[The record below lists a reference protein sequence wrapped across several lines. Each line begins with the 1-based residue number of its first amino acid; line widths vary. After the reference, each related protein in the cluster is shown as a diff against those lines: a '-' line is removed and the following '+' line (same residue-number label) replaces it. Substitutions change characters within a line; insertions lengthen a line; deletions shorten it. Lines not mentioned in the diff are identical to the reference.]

1 MWKLILKNLWSRR
14 RRNGWL
20 LAELILVAILS
31 WYIFDPVMVVTYERH
46 LPLGY
51 DADRLCMVSV
61 GMLPQEAPGYEP
73 QAADSASLMQTYLN
87 LVDRARQHPDVEQAT
102 PVLSFVYPGAMGNG
116 TSSFIAEGDSVAH
129 TALFIEFLPHTH
141 FFETYGFQSGKG
153 SMSAAQLSDL
163 DNGDYYIMTEDLLE
177 GMFRTHIYRN
187 QRCWKVNG
195 TDTCYT
201 AVKGTVKSCK
211 YLSNKRPVPIVFM
224 PLQNPDIRSSL
235 DNMRIVVRLKEGV
248 RMERF
253 LHDFRSWMLRQL
265 RIGNLYARELQS
277 YDEINAA
284 REFSDSTVLYRRSLS
299 IALFFLVNL
308 CLGVIGTFWMQTR
321 TRREEVGVMLSYGAT
336 PHRIRLLLLGEG
348 TALTTLATFIGCFIY
363 LQYAFSEGL
372 NTGSSLME
380 AVTPSWV
387 DNFGLHFFFVSLMV
401 YVILLLVYVILL
413 LVVWIGIYIPARRI
427 SSISPTEALRDE

>member
-102 PVLSFVYPGAMGNG
+102 PVLSFVYPGAMGTG

-163 DNGDYYIMTEDLLE
+163 ENGDYYIMTEDLLE

-211 YLSNKRPVPIVFM
+211 YLSDKRPVPIVFM
-224 PLQNPDIRSSL
+224 PLQNPDILSSL

-253 LHDFRSWMLRQL
+253 LHDFRPWMLRQL

-348 TALTTLATFIGCFIY
+348 TALTILATFIGCFIY

-387 DNFGLHFFFVSLMV
+387 DNFGLHFFLVSLM
-401 YVILLLVYVILL
+401 VYVILL

>member
-87 LVDRARQHPDVEQAT
+87 LVDRDRQHPDVEQAT

-401 YVILLLVYVILL
+401 YVILLLV
-413 LVVWIGIYIPARRI
+413 VWIGIYIPARRI

>member
-102 PVLSFVYPGAMGNG
+102 PVLSFVYPGAMGTG

-163 DNGDYYIMTEDLLE
+163 DYGDYYIMTEDLLE

-211 YLSNKRPVPIVFM
+211 YLSDKRPVPIVFM

-253 LHDFRSWMLRQL
+253 LHDFRPWMLRQL
-265 RIGNLYARELQS
+265 RAGNLYARGLQS

-284 REFSDSTVLYRRSLS
+284 REFSDSTALYRRNLS

-401 YVILLLVYVILL
+401 YVILLLV
-413 LVVWIGIYIPARRI
+413 VWIGIYIPAHRI

>member
-102 PVLSFVYPGAMGNG
+102 PVLSFVYPGAMGTG

-211 YLSNKRPVPIVFM
+211 YLSDKRPVPIVFM

-253 LHDFRSWMLRQL
+253 LHDFRPWMLRQL

-387 DNFGLHFFFVSLMV
+387 DNFELHFFFVSLMV
-401 YVILLLVYVILL
+401 YVILLLV
-413 LVVWIGIYIPARRI
+413 VWIGIYIPACRI

>member
-211 YLSNKRPVPIVFM
+211 YLSDKRPVPIVFM

-401 YVILLLVYVILL
+401 YVILLLV
-413 LVVWIGIYIPARRI
+413 VWIGIYIPARRI

>member
-61 GMLPQEAPGYEP
+61 GILPQEAPGYEP

-153 SMSAAQLSDL
+153 SMSAAQLSNL

-211 YLSNKRPVPIVFM
+211 YLSDKRPVPIVFM

-253 LHDFRSWMLRQL
+253 LHDFRPWMLRQL

-372 NTGSSLME
+372 NAGSSLME

-401 YVILLLVYVILL
+401 YVILLLV
-413 LVVWIGIYIPARRI
+413 VWIGIYIPARRI

>member
-211 YLSNKRPVPIVFM
+211 YLSDKRPVPIVFM

-253 LHDFRSWMLRQL
+253 LHDFRPWMLRQL

-387 DNFGLHFFFVSLMV
+387 DNFELHFFFVSLMV
-401 YVILLLVYVILL
+401 YVILLLV
-413 LVVWIGIYIPARRI
+413 VWIGIYIPACRI

>member
-61 GMLPQEAPGYEP
+61 TMFPQEASGYEP
-73 QAADSASLMQTYLN
+73 QAADSASLVQAYLN
-87 LVDRARQHPDVEQAT
+87 LVDRVRRHPDVEQAT
-102 PVLSFVYPGAMGNG
+102 PVLSFVYPGAMGIG

-163 DNGDYYIMTEDLLE
+163 DNGYYYIMTEDLLE
-177 GMFRTHIYRN
+177 GMFRTHTYRN
-187 QRCWKVNG
+187 QRCWKVTG

-201 AVKGTVKSCK
+201 AVKGTVKVCK
-211 YLSNKRPVPIVFM
+211 YLSDKRPVPIVFM
-224 PLQNPDIRSSL
+224 PLQNPDIRSRL

-248 RMERF
+248 RMGRF
-253 LHDFRSWMLRQL
+253 LHDFRPWMLRQL

-380 AVTPSWV
+380 AVTSSWV
-387 DNFGLHFFFVSLMV
+387 DNFGLHFFFVSLM
-401 YVILLLVYVILL
+401 VYVILL

>member
-61 GMLPQEAPGYEP
+61 TMFPQEASGYEP
-73 QAADSASLMQTYLN
+73 QAADSASLVQAYLN
-87 LVDRARQHPDVEQAT
+87 LVDRVRRHPDVEQAT
-102 PVLSFVYPGAMGNG
+102 PVLSFVYPGAMGIG

-163 DNGDYYIMTEDLLE
+163 DYGDYYIMTEDLLE

-211 YLSNKRPVPIVFM
+211 YLSDKRPVPIVFM

-253 LHDFRSWMLRQL
+253 LHDFRPWMLRQL

-401 YVILLLVYVILL
+401 YVILLLV
-413 LVVWIGIYIPARRI
+413 VWIGIYIPAHRI

>member
-211 YLSNKRPVPIVFM
+211 YLSDKRPVPIVFM

-253 LHDFRSWMLRQL
+253 LHDFRPWMLRQL

-321 TRREEVGVMLSYGAT
+321 TRREEVGVMLSFGAT

-372 NTGSSLME
+372 NMGNSLAE
-380 AVTPSWV
+380 VVIDWI
-387 DNFGLHFFFVSLMV
+387 DNFGLHFFFVSLM
-401 YVILLLVYVILL
+401 VYVILL

>member
-102 PVLSFVYPGAMGNG
+102 PVLSFVYPGAMGTG

-211 YLSNKRPVPIVFM
+211 YLSDKRPVPIVFM

-253 LHDFRSWMLRQL
+253 LHDFRPWMLRQL

-401 YVILLLVYVILL
+401 YVILLLV
-413 LVVWIGIYIPARRI
+413 VWIGIYIPACRI

>member
-102 PVLSFVYPGAMGNG
+102 PVLSFVYPGAMGTG

-141 FFETYGFQSGKG
+141 FFATYGFQSGKG

-211 YLSNKRPVPIVFM
+211 YLSDKRPVPIVFM

-253 LHDFRSWMLRQL
+253 LHDFRPWMLRQL

-401 YVILLLVYVILL
+401 YVILLLV
-413 LVVWIGIYIPARRI
+413 VWIGIYIPACRI

>member
-1 MWKLILKNLWSRR
+1 MWKLIIKNLWSRR

-31 WYIFDPVMVVTYERH
+31 WAIFDPVLVVTYERH

-61 GMLPQEAPGYEP
+61 GMLPPEAPGYEP

-102 PVLSFVYPGAMGNG
+102 PVLSFVYPGAMGTG

-211 YLSNKRPVPIVFM
+211 YLSDKRPVPIVFM

-253 LHDFRSWMLRQL
+253 LHDFRPWMLRQL

-401 YVILLLVYVILL
+401 YVILLLV
-413 LVVWIGIYIPARRI
+413 VWIGIYIPAHRI
-427 SSISPTEALRDE
+427 SAISPTEALRDE

>member
-116 TSSFIAEGDSVAH
+116 NSSFIAEGDSVAH

-211 YLSNKRPVPIVFM
+211 YLSDKRPVPIVFM
-224 PLQNPDIRSSL
+224 PLQNPDILSSL

-253 LHDFRSWMLRQL
+253 LHDFRPWILRQL

-401 YVILLLVYVILL
+401 YVILLLV
-413 LVVWIGIYIPARRI
+413 VWIGIYIPARRI

>member
-153 SMSAAQLSDL
+153 SMSAAQLSDW

-299 IALFFLVNL
+299 IALFCLVNL

-401 YVILLLVYVILL
+401 YVILLLV
-413 LVVWIGIYIPARRI
+413 VWIGIYIPARRI

>member
-61 GMLPQEAPGYEP
+61 TMFPQEASGYEP
-73 QAADSASLMQTYLN
+73 QAADSASLVQAYLN
-87 LVDRARQHPDVEQAT
+87 LVDRVRRHPDVEQAT
-102 PVLSFVYPGAMGNG
+102 PVLSFVYPGAMGIG

-163 DNGDYYIMTEDLLE
+163 DNGYYYIMTEDLLE
-177 GMFRTHIYRN
+177 GMFRTHTYRN
-187 QRCWKVNG
+187 QRCWKVTG

-201 AVKGTVKSCK
+201 AVKGTVKVCK
-211 YLSNKRPVPIVFM
+211 YLSDKRPVPIVFM
-224 PLQNPDIRSSL
+224 PLQNPDIRSRL

-248 RMERF
+248 RMGRF
-253 LHDFRSWMLRQL
+253 LHDFRPWMLRQL

-277 YDEINAA
+277 YDEINAT
-284 REFSDSTVLYRRSLS
+284 REFDSTMLYRCNLS

-321 TRREEVGVMLSYGAT
+321 TRREEVGVMLSFGAT

-372 NTGSSLME
+372 NMGNSLAE
-380 AVTPSWV
+380 VVIDWI
-387 DNFGLHFFFVSLMV
+387 DNFGLHFFLVSLM
-401 YVILLLVYVILL
+401 VYVILL

>member
-31 WYIFDPVMVVTYERH
+31 WHIFDPVMVVTYERH

-61 GMLPQEAPGYEP
+61 GMLPQEAPGYET

-102 PVLSFVYPGAMGNG
+102 PVLSFVYPGAMGTG

-211 YLSNKRPVPIVFM
+211 YLSDKRPVPIVFM
-224 PLQNPDIRSSL
+224 PLQNPDILSSL

-253 LHDFRSWMLRQL
+253 LHDFRPWMLRQL

-277 YDEINAA
+277 YNEINAA

-387 DNFGLHFFFVSLMV
+387 DNFGLHFFLVSLM
-401 YVILLLVYVILL
+401 VYVILL

>member
-102 PVLSFVYPGAMGNG
+102 PVLSFVYPGAMGTG

-211 YLSNKRPVPIVFM
+211 YLSDKRPVPIVFM

-253 LHDFRSWMLRQL
+253 LHDFRPWMLRQL

-321 TRREEVGVMLSYGAT
+321 IRREEVGVMLSYGAT

-401 YVILLLVYVILL
+401 YVILLLV
-413 LVVWIGIYIPARRI
+413 VWIGIYIPACRI

>member
-61 GMLPQEAPGYEP
+61 TMFPQEASGYEP
-73 QAADSASLMQTYLN
+73 QAADSASLVQAYLN
-87 LVDRARQHPDVEQAT
+87 LVDRVRRHPDVEQAT
-102 PVLSFVYPGAMGNG
+102 PVLSFVYPGAMGIG

-163 DNGDYYIMTEDLLE
+163 DNGYYYIMTEDLLE
-177 GMFRTHIYRN
+177 GMFRTHTYRN
-187 QRCWKVNG
+187 QRCWKVTG

-201 AVKGTVKSCK
+201 AVKGTVKVCK
-211 YLSNKRPVPIVFM
+211 YLSDKRPVPIVFM
-224 PLQNPDIRSSL
+224 PLQNPDIRSRL

-248 RMERF
+248 RMGRF
-253 LHDFRSWMLRQL
+253 LHDFRPWMLRQL

-401 YVILLLVYVILL
+401 YVILLLV
-413 LVVWIGIYIPARRI
+413 VWIGIYIPARRI

>member
-116 TSSFIAEGDSVAH
+116 TFSFIAEGDSVAH

-211 YLSNKRPVPIVFM
+211 YLSDKRPVPIVFM

-401 YVILLLVYVILL
+401 YVILLLV
-413 LVVWIGIYIPARRI
+413 VWIGIYIPARRI

>member
-61 GMLPQEAPGYEP
+61 TMFPQEASGYEP
-73 QAADSASLMQTYLN
+73 QAADSASLVQAYLN
-87 LVDRARQHPDVEQAT
+87 LVDRVRRHPDVEQAT
-102 PVLSFVYPGAMGNG
+102 PVLSFVYPGAMGVG

-163 DNGDYYIMTEDLLE
+163 DNGYYYIMTEDLLE
-177 GMFRTHIYRN
+177 GMFRTHTYRN
-187 QRCWKVNG
+187 QRCWKVTG

-201 AVKGTVKSCK
+201 AVKGTVKVCK
-211 YLSNKRPVPIVFM
+211 YLSDKRPVPIVFM
-224 PLQNPDIRSSL
+224 PLQNPDIRSRL

-248 RMERF
+248 RMGRF
-253 LHDFRSWMLRQL
+253 LHDFRPWMLRQL

-284 REFSDSTVLYRRSLS
+284 REFDSTMLYRCNLS

-321 TRREEVGVMLSYGAT
+321 TRREEVGVMLSFGAT

-372 NTGSSLME
+372 NMGNSLAE
-380 AVTPSWV
+380 VVIDWI
-387 DNFGLHFFFVSLMV
+387 DNFGLHFFLVSLM
-401 YVILLLVYVILL
+401 VYVILL

>member
-102 PVLSFVYPGAMGNG
+102 PVLSFVYPGAMGIG

-177 GMFRTHIYRN
+177 GMFRTHTYRN
-187 QRCWKVNG
+187 QRCWKVTG

-201 AVKGTVKSCK
+201 AVKGTVKVCK
-211 YLSNKRPVPIVFM
+211 YLSDKRPVPIVFM
-224 PLQNPDIRSSL
+224 PLQNPDIRSRL

-248 RMERF
+248 RMGRF
-253 LHDFRSWMLRQL
+253 LHDFRPWMLRQL

-284 REFSDSTVLYRRSLS
+284 REFDSTMLYRCNLS

-321 TRREEVGVMLSYGAT
+321 TRREEVGVMLSFGAT

-372 NTGSSLME
+372 NMGNSLAE
-380 AVTPSWV
+380 VVIDWI
-387 DNFGLHFFFVSLMV
+387 DNFGLHFFLVSLM
-401 YVILLLVYVILL
+401 VYVILL

>member
-61 GMLPQEAPGYEP
+61 TMFPQEASGYEP
-73 QAADSASLMQTYLN
+73 QAADSASLVQAYLN
-87 LVDRARQHPDVEQAT
+87 LVDRVRRHPDVEQAT
-102 PVLSFVYPGAMGNG
+102 PVLSFVYPGAMGIG

-163 DNGDYYIMTEDLLE
+163 DNGYYYIMTEDLLE
-177 GMFRTHIYRN
+177 GMFRTHTYRN
-187 QRCWKVNG
+187 QRCWKVTG

-201 AVKGTVKSCK
+201 AVKGTVKVCK
-211 YLSNKRPVPIVFM
+211 YLSDKRPIPIVFM
-224 PLQNPDIRSSL
+224 PLQNPDIRSRL

-248 RMERF
+248 RMGRF
-253 LHDFRSWMLRQL
+253 LHDFRPWMLRQL

-284 REFSDSTVLYRRSLS
+284 REFDSTMLYRCNLS

-321 TRREEVGVMLSYGAT
+321 TRREEVGVMLSFGAT

-372 NTGSSLME
+372 NMGNSLAE
-380 AVTPSWV
+380 VVIDWI
-387 DNFGLHFFFVSLMV
+387 DNFGLHFFFVSLM
-401 YVILLLVYVILL
+401 VYVILL

>member
-102 PVLSFVYPGAMGNG
+102 PVLSFVYPGAMGTG

-141 FFETYGFQSGKG
+141 FFETYGFQFGKG

-401 YVILLLVYVILL
+401 YVILLLV
-413 LVVWIGIYIPARRI
+413 VWIGIYIPARRI

>member
-102 PVLSFVYPGAMGNG
+102 PVLSFVYPGAMGTG

-211 YLSNKRPVPIVFM
+211 YLSDKRPVPIVFM

-248 RMERF
+248 RMEHF
-253 LHDFRSWMLRQL
+253 LHDFRPWMLRQL

-372 NTGSSLME
+372 NAGSSLME

-401 YVILLLVYVILL
+401 YVILLLV
-413 LVVWIGIYIPARRI
+413 VWIGIYIPARRI

>member
-61 GMLPQEAPGYEP
+61 TMFPQEASGYEP
-73 QAADSASLMQTYLN
+73 QAADSASLVQAYLN
-87 LVDRARQHPDVEQAT
+87 LVDRVRRHPDVEQAT
-102 PVLSFVYPGAMGNG
+102 PVLSFVYPGAMGIG

-163 DNGDYYIMTEDLLE
+163 DNGYYYIMTEDLLE
-177 GMFRTHIYRN
+177 GMFRTHTYRN
-187 QRCWKVNG
+187 QRCWEVTG

-201 AVKGTVKSCK
+201 AVKGTVKVCK
-211 YLSNKRPVPIVFM
+211 YLSDKRPVPIVFM
-224 PLQNPDIRSSL
+224 PLQNPDIRSRL

-248 RMERF
+248 RMGRF
-253 LHDFRSWMLRQL
+253 LHDFRPWMLRQL

-284 REFSDSTVLYRRSLS
+284 REFDSTMLYRCNLS

-321 TRREEVGVMLSYGAT
+321 TRREEVGVMLSFGAT

-372 NTGSSLME
+372 NMGNSLAE
-380 AVTPSWV
+380 VVIDWI
-387 DNFGLHFFFVSLMV
+387 DNFGLHFFLVSLM
-401 YVILLLVYVILL
+401 VYVILL

>member
-129 TALFIEFLPHTH
+129 TALFIEFLPYTH

-211 YLSNKRPVPIVFM
+211 YLSDKRPVPIVFM

-265 RIGNLYARELQS
+265 RIENLYARELQS

-401 YVILLLVYVILL
+401 YVILLLV
-413 LVVWIGIYIPARRI
+413 VWIGIYIPARRI

>member
-61 GMLPQEAPGYEP
+61 TMFPQEASGYEP
-73 QAADSASLMQTYLN
+73 QAADSASLVQAYLN
-87 LVDRARQHPDVEQAT
+87 LVDRVRRHPDVEQAT
-102 PVLSFVYPGAMGNG
+102 PVLSFVYPGAMGIG

-163 DNGDYYIMTEDLLE
+163 DNGYYYIMTEDLLE
-177 GMFRTHIYRN
+177 GMFRTHTYRN
-187 QRCWKVNG
+187 QRCWKVTG

-211 YLSNKRPVPIVFM
+211 YLSDKRPVPIVFM

-253 LHDFRSWMLRQL
+253 LHDFRPWMLRQL

-401 YVILLLVYVILL
+401 YVILLLV
-413 LVVWIGIYIPARRI
+413 VWIGIYIPARRI

>member
-61 GMLPQEAPGYEP
+61 TMFPQEASGYEP
-73 QAADSASLMQTYLN
+73 QAADSASLVQAYLN
-87 LVDRARQHPDVEQAT
+87 LVDRVRRHPDVEQAT
-102 PVLSFVYPGAMGNG
+102 PVLSFVYPSAMGIG

-163 DNGDYYIMTEDLLE
+163 DNGYYYIMTEDLLE
-177 GMFRTHIYRN
+177 GMFRTHTYRN
-187 QRCWKVNG
+187 QRCWKVTG

-201 AVKGTVKSCK
+201 AVKGTVKVCK
-211 YLSNKRPVPIVFM
+211 YLSDKRPVPIVFM
-224 PLQNPDIRSSL
+224 PLQNPDIRSRL

-248 RMERF
+248 RMGRF
-253 LHDFRSWMLRQL
+253 LHDFRPWMLRQL

-284 REFSDSTVLYRRSLS
+284 REFDSTMLYRCNLS

-321 TRREEVGVMLSYGAT
+321 TRREEVGVMLSFGAT

-372 NTGSSLME
+372 NMGNSLAE
-380 AVTPSWV
+380 VVIDWI
-387 DNFGLHFFFVSLMV
+387 DNFGLHFFLVSLM
-401 YVILLLVYVILL
+401 VYVILL

>member
-73 QAADSASLMQTYLN
+73 QVADSASLMQTYLN

-102 PVLSFVYPGAMGNG
+102 PVLSFVYPGAMGTG

-211 YLSNKRPVPIVFM
+211 YLSDKRPVPIVFM

-253 LHDFRSWMLRQL
+253 LHDFRPWMLRQL

-401 YVILLLVYVILL
+401 YVILLLV
-413 LVVWIGIYIPARRI
+413 VWIGIYIPARRI

>member
-31 WYIFDPVMVVTYERH
+31 WYIFDPVMGVTYERH

-211 YLSNKRPVPIVFM
+211 YLSDKRPVPIVFM

-253 LHDFRSWMLRQL
+253 LHDFRPWMLRQL

-401 YVILLLVYVILL
+401 YVILLLV
-413 LVVWIGIYIPARRI
+413 VWIGIYIPAHRI